1 MPNPDL
7 EIRGGGGGGGGGG
20 VGRFP
25 QKSFS
30 ALLRIK
36 GGGPPPAWSLPWI
49 RHYIM
54 IFGSLLLVLIPV
66 WWCMG

>member
-1 MPNPDL
+1 MPDPDL
-7 EIRGGGGGGGGGG
+7 EIRGGGGGGGSPPP
-20 VGRFP
+20 P
-25 QKSFS
+25 QKKKNFFS

-49 RHYIM
+49 RHHIM
-54 IFGSLLLVLIPV
+54 IFGSLLLVVSPV

>member
-1 MPNPDL
+1 MPDPDL
-7 EIRGGGGGGGGGG
+7 EIRGGGGG
-20 VGRFP
+20 VGAVAPPP
-25 QKSFS
+25 QNFS

-36 GGGPPPAWSLPWI
+36 GGGPPPPWSLPWI

-54 IFGSLLLVLIPV
+54 IFGTLLLVLIAV

>member
-1 MPNPDL
+1 MPDPDL
-7 EIRGGGGGGGGGG
+7 EIRGGGGGGAALGG
-20 VGRFP
+20 FP
-25 QKSFS
+25 QKIFRP
-30 ALLRIK
+30 LLRIK